1 MVLQIA
7 MVAQE
12 PVLFG
17 RSIEE
22 NIKYG
27 KTDATEEDIEK
38 VTKDANAHQF
48 IINLKKGFKTDA
60 GESGSQLSGNLRT
73 SITW

>member
-1 MVLQIA
+1 

-27 KTDATEEDIEK
+27 KRHATEEEIEK
-38 VTKDANAHQF
+38 VTKDANAYEF
-48 IINLKKGFKTDA
+48 INDLKKGFKTDA
-60 GESGSQLSGNLRT
+60 GEAGSQLSGNT
-73 SITW
+73 KC

>member
-1 MVLQIA
+1 MQIA
-7 MVAQE
+7 VVAQE

-27 KTDATEEDIEK
+27 KTDATEEDIK
-38 VTKDANAHQF
+38 RVTKDANAYEF
-48 IINLKKGFKTDA
+48 ITNLKKGFKTDA
-60 GESGSQLSGNLRT
+60 GESGSQISGNLK
-73 SITW
+73 IK

>member
-1 MVLQIA
+1 

-17 RSIEE
+17 RSIED

-27 KTDATEEDIEK
+27 KTDATDEEIEK
-38 VTKDANAHQF
+38 VTKDANAYEF
-48 IINLKKGFKTDA
+48 ITKLKKGFKTDA
-60 GESGSQLSGNLRT
+60 GESGSQLSGT
-73 SITW
+73 MKFEITL